1 MPRGLPR
8 TSAARVVAL
17 LVALA
22 PLVAAVGGATAS
34 VGACAALA
42 DALRDPGVWRIT
54 VSASFRCAPAD
65 FPGLPIRLERN
76 VTVTSDPAGP
86 HKVRRAPGGAW
97 GRGPGR
103 RQRARN
109 PYVQITP
116 SAAAHCA
123 PCGPMG
129 SGHAHLPFKYLTNN
143 RRLTSTRARSAASSL
158 LGQVRCLDQQRQLAA
173 LNMNVQ

>member
-8 TSAARVVAL
+8 RWAAMGVTL
-17 LVALA
+17 IVALA

-76 VTVTSDPAGP
+76 VTVTSDLAGP
-86 HKVRRAPGGAW
+86 HKVRRAPGGA
-97 GRGPGR
+97 RACAGR
-103 RQRARN
+103 RQRTCNR
-109 PYVQITP
+109 PVQITP
-116 SAAAHCA
+116 SAAAHRA
-123 PCGPMG
+123 PCGRMHG
-129 SGHAHLPFKYLTNN
+129 GHAHL
-143 RRLTSTRARSAASSL
+143 
-158 LGQVRCLDQQRQLAA
+158 
-173 LNMNVQ
+173 